1 MSKDF
6 LPSQAPLALPSPLHF
21 SFSLTLLPFSLPSV
35 GPTAFCCSMS
45 LSPSPPN
52 PRVLVLTLQGKQVVG
67 EWEASLAGDRWD
79 QKDPT
84 GDFPGGPVVKTPHF
98 HCRGARVRSLVREL
112 RSRMLHGAAK
122 KKKKKKDP
130 TGCEYPDDK

>member
-1 MSKDF
+1 M
-6 LPSQAPLALPSPLHF
+6 
-21 SFSLTLLPFSLPSV
+21 
-35 GPTAFCCSMS
+35 
-45 LSPSPPN
+45 
-52 PRVLVLTLQGKQVVG
+52 VG